1 LAEHAENP
9 MNLEYIKTFLTVAR
23 TKSFRVAA
31 RELGISQPSVSQHIK
46 KLEESLNSQL
56 IIRDRG
62 GNQLTLKALTFLPYA
77 ESIVYVVE
85 RSKSA
90 LQEKNLNFSI
100 GASSN
105 IGIYILPPYLKRY
118 LTSFEDPPRVELKIN
133 SNPQIADKLAF
144 GEVDLAVMEWWDHR
158 LGFSAHLWGYEELV
172 LITPPDHPWQN
183 LPVITKGFL
192 QDIELLGG
200 ERGTGTGRLLKQYLG
215 SKAETMQVS
224 MQLGSTEAVK
234 QAVQAGLGVSL
245 VLADSVTQEVQ
256 NGTLKAIPIDLD
268 GIPLRKE
275 LFLVW
280 RNSLPADSSPIQFAQ
295 MLLAEGISNQK
306 T

>member
-1 LAEHAENP
+1 

>member
-1 LAEHAENP
+1 

-46 KLEESLNSQL
+46 KLEDSLNSQL
-56 IIRDRG
+56 IIRERG

-77 ESIVYVVE
+77 ESIAYVVE

-90 LQEKNLNFSI
+90 LEEKNLNFSI

-105 IGIYILPPYLKRY
+105 IGIYLLPPYLKRY
-118 LTSFEDPPRVELKIN
+118 LTSFEDPPCVELKIN
-133 SNPQIADKLAF
+133 SNPQVADKLAF
-144 GEVDLAVMEWWDHR
+144 GEVDLAVMEWWDNR
-158 LGFSAHLWGYEELV
+158 SGFSAHLWRYEELV

-183 LPVITKGFL
+183 LPVIPKGFL
-192 QDIELLGG
+192 QDIEILGG
-200 ERGTGTGRLLKQYLG
+200 ERGTGTGRLLKQRLG
-215 SKAETMQVS
+215 SQAETMRVS

-245 VLADSVTQEVQ
+245 VLADSVVQEVQ

-268 GIPLRKE
+268 GMPLRKE

-280 RNSLPADSSPIQFAQ
+280 RNSLPSDSSPIQFAQ
-295 MLLAEGISNQK
+295 MLLAEGVSN
-306 T
+306 

>member
-1 LAEHAENP
+1 

-158 LGFSAHLWGYEELV
+158 LGFSAHLWRYEELV